1 MTRLWSW
8 VVVQLICKAA
18 IIRVCKHACFSWRP
32 LTSLGGVCV
41 RNERCASP
49 ASVHK
54 VAGKSEDAQ
63 KAVVLW
69 FDSPASLSGSCQ
81 KQAAV
86 SEQGPIA
93 LPDFNLIRCV
103 WKKHTVCVWGG
114 CHYDKAK
121 PATARKLFI
130 ALLFTQMK
138 VWGRPGLFTSSQKQV
153 RSQSTGGQS
162 QRSSHNHIRASEIWT
177 MHSFGILLYFRSLL
191 LFSCRTI
198 SGRSIQNELKQAIC

>member
-1 MTRLWSW
+1 MHVSVGVLSRLW
-8 VVVQLICKAA
+8 
-18 IIRVCKHACFSWRP
+18 
-32 LTSLGGVCV
+32 GGVCV
-41 RNERCASP
+41 RNELCASP

-121 PATARKLFI
+121 PATAGNCL
-130 ALLFTQMK
+130 
-138 VWGRPGLFTSSQKQV
+138 
-153 RSQSTGGQS
+153 
-162 QRSSHNHIRASEIWT
+162 
-177 MHSFGILLYFRSLL
+177 LLYCSLKWKCEAGQVCSHCL
-191 LFSCRTI
+191 RNRCAHKAQAANHSARVTTTSGLQKSEQCTHSGFSFI
-198 SGRSIQNELKQAIC
+198 SEAYCFFHAAQYEGGLYSTNWSKLSVNYMCV